1 MSKERLMSILL
12 SPIVSEKSTLAADR
26 SNQFVFKVATDASK
40 PEIAQAV
47 ELMFEVK
54 VDDVRTMNMLGK
66 QKRFGGSLG
75 KRSGWKKAYVRLQ
88 EGHDIDFAGGA

>member
-1 MSKERLMSILL
+1 MSKERLMNILL
-12 SPIVSEKSTLAADR
+12 SPIVSEKSTIAADKA
-26 SNQFVFKVATDASK
+26 NQFAFKVVTDASK

-54 VDDVRTMNMLGK
+54 VDHVRTINMRGK

-75 KRSGWKKAYVRLQ
+75 KRSSWKKAYVRLQ
-88 EGHDIDFAGGA
+88 EGYDIDFAGGA